1 MSAGAMRRT
10 TGSTLPETDVIDSSI
25 PFWGIEAGR
34 RGRCV
39 DLGQAGTQGDSFS
52 PFFTRKPGEVRGP
65 YPGARNARRS
75 TGIGTPQAARRQR
88 MSSLP
93 GAQLRT
99 GAGTTMAE
107 AAAPLRFFASGL
119 KPA

>member
-1 MSAGAMRRT
+1 LRQVGAAGVLISVKRERK
-10 TGSTLPETDVIDSSI
+10 
-25 PFWGIEAGR
+25 GI
-34 RGRCV
+34 
-39 DLGQAGTQGDSFS
+39 LS

-107 AAAPLRFFASGL
+107 GTAPLQLFASGL
-119 KPA
+119 RPA